1 MDISFTNDRSG
12 TIPSV
17 RGGTITSK
25 ADPEAVGD
33 QSQRQSIG
41 DESGRIS
48 METVPK
54 ESVFNFDFAIENAW
68 QRSFKRMKR
77 AIAASVDN
85 DAV

>member
-1 MDISFTNDRSG
+1 
-12 TIPSV
+12 
-17 RGGTITSK
+17 
-25 ADPEAVGD
+25 
-33 QSQRQSIG
+33 
-41 DESGRIS
+41 